1 MVDISQWHAERC
13 KLCRQALDVVQ
24 ADLDSLSE
32 CCGRITGVLASTRH
46 ASADLLD
53 ETAKLRRL
61 LEGSLHRSQL
71 VDRFLEQYQLSHDEV
86 YALQVRRSDKLANEI
101 CPCARILRRKPLQTS
116 VCFCMGSACGYALP
130 TSVAVRG
137 RYHQDRRLRRNAIR

>member
-1 MVDISQWHAERC
+1 M
-13 KLCRQALDVVQ
+13 Q

-32 CCGRITGVLASTRH
+32 CCGRITGVLASTRP

-71 VDRFLEQYQLSHDEV
+71 VERFLEQYQLSHDEV
-86 YALQVRRSDKLANEI
+86 YALQVGRTRNL
-101 CPCARILRRKPLQTS
+101 RIWT
-116 VCFCMGSACGYALP
+116 VCWHATESGNPPAS
-130 TSVAVRG
+130 
-137 RYHQDRRLRRNAIR
+137 